1 MQVLVVEDDPSVSAA
16 LVQVLQSAG
25 HECDVT
31 SRGSDALLRVH
42 RNDAVLLDLGLEDMD
57 GFDVLHRLRKVTSI
71 PVLVVTAHGEE
82 RFVVRGLRLGAD
94 DYLVKP
100 VRMQELIARLDAAR
114 MRKRAVDPEPDRV
127 EIGDLIVDMR
137 SRNVSR
143 GGVDVSL
150 TRTEFDVLAVLARR
164 GGEPV
169 SREAILD
176 EVWGDA
182 FAAVSRSLDVHVTQ
196 LRAKIGEPSP
206 ISTIRGYG
214 YRLGSRGDAHSH

>member
-16 LVQVLQSAG
+16 LAQVLQSVG

-57 GFDVLHRLRKVTSI
+57 GFEVLHRLRKVSSI
-71 PVLVVTAHGEE
+71 PVIVVTARGEE

-114 MRKRAVDPEPDRV
+114 MHKRVTDPAPDRV
-127 EIGDLIVDMR
+127 EVDELIVDMR
-137 SRNVSR
+137 SRSVTR
-143 GGVDVSL
+143 GGATVNL
-150 TRTEFDVLAVLARR
+150 TRTEFDVLEVLAQRS
-164 GGEPV
+164 GEPV

-176 EVWGDA
+176 AVWGDA

-196 LRAKIGEPSP
+196 LRAKIGEPSL
-206 ISTIRGYG
+206 IWTVRGYG
-214 YRLGSRGDAHSH
+214 YRLGASGDSSGR